1 LARYSTH
8 YRRIL
13 TDKTYMLR
21 SNLMRRFAL
30 LAVAMAVNTP
40 PGFGWGEEGHRLVVR
55 IAETL
60 MTPAARAQVQATLTP
75 GESLEDLASWADQI
89 RQSRPETY
97 NWHFVDIPLD
107 SAGLDMQRDCPQGNC
122 VIAKISDFRTG
133 WLKPAATP
141 ASRREALLFLVHF
154 AGDLHQ
160 PLHCENNDDKGG
172 NEVSVEFLGASTNLH
187 ALWDSGL
194 LRAMPGEDQLFK
206 TLSQA
211 ITPDMVSSWS
221 SGTVEEWAGE
231 SFQIARTTVYGLL
244 PAAGKGQ
251 PVNLG
256 EWYEQMAE
264 PVLEQQL
271 EKAGVRLAAI
281 LNGTAQ

>member
-1 LARYSTH
+1 
-8 YRRIL
+8 
-13 TDKTYMLR
+13 MLR
-21 SNLMRRFAL
+21 FKLMRRFAL
-30 LAVAMAVNTP
+30 LVAAVAVSTP
-40 PGFGWGEEGHRLVVR
+40 PSFGWGEEGHRLVVR

-60 MTPAARAQVQATLTP
+60 MTPVARAQVQAALMP

-97 NWHFVDIPLD
+97 NWHFIDIPLD
-107 SAGLDMQRDCPQGNC
+107 SAGLDMQRDCPQGDC
-122 VIAKISDFRTG
+122 VIAKITDFRTG
-133 WLKPAATP
+133 WLNPSATP

-154 AGDLHQ
+154 VGDLHQ
-160 PLHCENNDDKGG
+160 PLHCENNNDKGG
-172 NEVSVEFLGASTNLH
+172 NEVSVSFMGASTNLH

-194 LRAMPGEDQLFK
+194 LRAMPGEDHLFS

-211 ITPDMVSSWS
+211 ITSDQVPSWS
-221 SGTVEEWAGE
+221 NGTVEQWAGE
-231 SFQIARTTVYGLL
+231 SFQTAKATVYGLL
-244 PAAGKGQ
+244 PVVEKGQ
-251 PVNLG
+251 TVKVG

-281 LNGTAQ
+281 LNGTGQ